1 MKKAILVAALLLIV
15 LLKTDLFA
23 QQAVTKEDPLK
34 LLNNWQPGQPIPSLL
49 LEYRNT
55 LGNGGSNLATQDD
68 TEPTYY
74 KVENTALLMNV
85 LFVKN
90 LDSHVFEIAWQRLVR
105 ILGPKEFSQRLQHSY
120 QTHPE
125 ALKTSNHKQLQQLLK
140 EPVVTVEGL
149 YISPNY
155 MDFAQADRIL
165 NEIKLELQQ
174 GRDFGSVYDEY
185 RQRYG
190 EIFKRT
196 LADGATKEVFI
207 ESISKLGQYTVFG
220 GKHNSYPAA
229 GAANVF
235 INEHRDFLLTADKGD
250 VLILPIKND
259 LLVLYYIDDSFA
271 GSHNT
276 NN

>member
-1 MKKAILVAALLLIV
+1 MKKPILATALLLT
-15 LLKTDLFA
+15 LLLNADLFA
-23 QQAVTKEDPLK
+23 QQAFTREDPLK
-34 LLNNWQPGQPIPSLL
+34 LLNLWQPGQPIPSLL

-74 KVENTALLMNV
+74 KIENTDLLMNV

-90 LDSHVFEIAWQRLVR
+90 LDKHVFEIAWQRLVR
-105 ILGPKEFSQRLQHSY
+105 ILGPNEFSRRLHSSY

-125 ALKTSNHKQLQQLLK
+125 ALKTANHKQLQQLFK
-140 EPVVTVEGL
+140 ERVVTVEGL
-149 YISPNY
+149 YISPSY
-155 MDFAQADRIL
+155 MNLAQADRIL

-174 GRDFGSVYDEY
+174 GRDFTSVYDEY

-196 LADGATKEVFI
+196 LADGATKEIFI

-220 GKHNSYPAA
+220 GEHNSYPAA
-229 GAANVF
+229 GAANAF
-235 INEHRDFLLTADKGD
+235 INEHRDHLLTADKGD
-250 VLILPIKND
+250 VLILPLRD
-259 LLVLYYIDDSFA
+259 ELLVLYYIDDSFA
-271 GSHNT
+271 GSHNI